1 VPSLTLVSGFKDVE
15 DTPHIATMNSHQVH
29 VQQLEGKAIVP
40 TVEMGETSPRRL
52 HHFELAADG
61 RHSRIAPA

>member
-1 VPSLTLVSGFKDVE
+1 MD
-15 DTPHIATMNSHQVH
+15 SHQVD

-40 TVEMGETSPRRL
+40 TVEMGETSPRGL
-52 HHFELAADG
+52 HHLELATDG

>member
-1 VPSLTLVSGFKDVE
+1 MD
-15 DTPHIATMNSHQVH
+15 SHQVD

-61 RHSRIAPA
+61 RHSRIARA